1 MISKVPNWPKKNPK
15 LKMTQNPVKLRNNS
29 PLTRNGKKRKSEIC
43 KPKEIDRYV
52 YLVLVLVVERQSNP
66 IQSNPK
72 SVIDKHQMD
81 QKKQTH
87 ERSANLTFN
96 STIRQRRHG
105 HQDPQ
110 FKKTLTNKPPP
121 PLFFFSPPPSTST
134 SIPISI

>member
-1 MISKVPNWPKKNPK
+1 
-15 LKMTQNPVKLRNNS
+15 MTQNPVKLRNNS

-52 YLVLVLVVERQSNP
+52 YLVLVLVLVVER
-66 IQSNPK
+66 QSNPK

-134 SIPISI
+134 STSISISI

>member
-43 KPKEIDRYV
+43 NEKRWIDMYILFLFLLLRD
-52 YLVLVLVVERQSNP
+52 NP

-72 SVIDKHQMD
+72 SVVDKHQMD

-134 SIPISI
+134 STSISISI